1 MLASLNEDEK
11 YTFKIRVINTS
22 FTYTNLLYL
31 VKISF
36 DRKDLVSIRS
46 GQMMK

>member
-1 MLASLNEDEK
+1 MLAVLNEDQK
-11 YTFKIRVINTS
+11 YTLKIRVINTS

-31 VKISF
+31 VKIGV
-36 DRKDLVSIRS
+36 DRKDLLSIRS